1 MPATIP
7 TGAESFSRGVWP
19 VPTRR
24 AVRLRPGW
32 LTAMVAKAQEL
43 LHRGLVPMEPRA
55 SCQRRQ
61 PVTTVPASPLPTRT
75 TPSVPPTLQHIERE
89 DLTDIQRVLV
99 LYQQAV
105 QQRLIGSSEAERLT
119 FVALAQH
126 VLSCRPQNEGG
137 LFRHLLKQKRYHCVT
152 QADEDVALQRLK
164 QLGVSPKASISRFA
178 LFPISPTTTRPV

>member
-1 MPATIP
+1 MNAPAR

-19 VPTRR
+19 GPTRR

-32 LTAMVAKAQEL
+32 LTAMVAKAQEQ

-55 SCQRRQ
+55 PCQRRK
-61 PVTTVPASPLPTRT
+61 PVTTAPASPLPMRT

-105 QQRLIGSSEAERLT
+105 
-119 FVALAQH
+119 
-126 VLSCRPQNEGG
+126 
-137 LFRHLLKQKRYHCVT
+137 
-152 QADEDVALQRLK
+152 
-164 QLGVSPKASISRFA
+164 
-178 LFPISPTTTRPV
+178 